1 MSAQTRSS
9 APARAT
15 RVKSGK
21 PPRKGTA
28 ARSMA
33 RSAGSRNADASSPST
48 SSSSTWVKGKPKAG
62 KLIGKS
68 TTRAG
73 GKPSGKAFG
82 KPGAKKSAQTPAKRA
97 KNGARSQERAK
108 RFADSRGS
116 DARANEIQSFD
127 SRQERAPRRASR
139 PITTSDSR
147 APRTAGDTRSP
158 RSTSDSRG
166 SRPTGDSRSTK
177 FAPARRT
184 DTRVDTRNS
193 DTRPTNRRDA
203 RLAEI
208 ARGDGRPN
216 FEPKKR
222 TKFIPGGGRTGAPS
236 RAGSTIRASHSGV
249 ATQRTGPQF
258 RASSSRS
265 RTASNASEQN
275 FSNGHFAEDF
285 GADDNYISDVE
296 QETTEVALHHK
307 PTESTGKTWVELG
320 IAPALVSALTLQG
333 ITAPFPIQ
341 VATLPDAIKG
351 HDILGRGQTGSGKT
365 LAFALAM
372 LTNLEGKQA
381 APHRPLALI
390 LTPTRE
396 LAQQINDVITPL
408 ARAIRLDSVVIA
420 GGMPYAK
427 QITAMRKS
435 CPILVATP
443 GRLIDLLNRGE
454 VQLDDLQITVL
465 DEADQMADMGFLP
478 VVKEILDQGRP
489 NGQRLLFSATLDRGV
504 DSLVKKYL
512 NNPKTH
518 SLQNDRA
525 SVSTMEHH
533 VLVMHPGDKDEITA
547 QIAARDGRTIL
558 FVKTQRGAD
567 RLADKLASVGV
578 AVGALHGGKSQAVRT
593 RTLAHFKA
601 SANAA
606 LVATDVAARGIHVD
620 GISLVV
626 HVDAPTDH
634 KDYLH
639 RAGRTARAGEAG
651 VVVTL
656 ATSKQQTAVRG
667 LTSRAGVY
675 PKFVDVRPHH
685 AELVSITGSR
695 EPSGIAYVAPVTA
708 SGGPRRS
715 GKPRPRSDQRRRRP
729 R

>member
-1 MSAQTRSS
+1 MSLQPRSKS
-9 APARAT
+9 AAPARAKA
-15 RVKSGK
+15 VK
-21 PPRKGTA
+21 PHRKGTA
-28 ARSMA
+28 
-33 RSAGSRNADASSPST
+33 GKTT
-48 SSSSTWVKGKPKAG
+48 SSASP
-62 KLIGKS
+62 
-68 TTRAG
+68 R
-73 GKPSGKAFG
+73 
-82 KPGAKKSAQTPAKRA
+82 KRE
-97 KNGARSQERAK
+97 KTNVRSIERAK
-108 RFADSRGS
+108 RFADSRGTAVTPDRAEVRRNDHTS
-116 DARANEIQSFD
+116 AR
-127 SRQERAPRRASR
+127 P
-139 PITTSDSR
+139 
-147 APRTAGDTRSP
+147 
-158 RSTSDSRG
+158 
-166 SRPTGDSRSTK
+166 
-177 FAPARRT
+177 
-184 DTRVDTRNS
+184 
-193 DTRPTNRRDA
+193 DTRPTTRRDA
-203 RLAEI
+203 SLAH
-208 ARGDGRPN
+208 AQSGDGRPN

-222 TKFIPGGGRTGAPS
+222 TKFIPGGKRTGT
-236 RAGSTIRASHSGV
+236 STRSTHSGI
-249 ATQRTGPQF
+249 ATPHKNSFTRPKTPART
-258 RASSSRS
+258 
-265 RTASNASEQN
+265 TNN
-275 FSNGHFAEDF
+275 FSNNHVNEDF
-285 GADDNYISDVE
+285 GVDDTYLVDVE
-296 QETTEVALHHK
+296 QLSSIQAAHHTPNERTSTTFAD
-307 PTESTGKTWVELG
+307 LG
-320 IAPALVSALTLQG
+320 IAPALVQLLTSQG
-333 ITAPFPIQ
+333 INSPFPIQ

-351 HDILGRGQTGSGKT
+351 YDILGRGQTGSGKT
-365 LAFALAM
+365 LAFGLAL
-372 LTNLEGKQA
+372 LTRLEGKQA

-396 LAQQINDVITPL
+396 LALQINDVITPL
-408 ARAIRLDSVVIA
+408 AKAIRLDSVVIA

-478 VVKEILDQGRP
+478 VVKEILDQAKP

-533 VLVMHPGDKDEITA
+533 VLVMHPSDKDEITA

-601 SANAA
+601 NTNAA

-620 GISLVV
+620 DVSLVV

-667 LTSRAGVY
+667 LTARAGVY

-685 AELVSITGSR
+685 AELVSITGSKQ
-695 EPSGIAYVAPVTA
+695 PSGIAYIAPVA
-708 SGGPRRS
+708 EKSDFGGARR
-715 GKPRPRSDQRRRRP
+715 KPRPNSDQRRRRP

>member
-1 MSAQTRSS
+1 MSLQPRSKFA
-9 APARAT
+9 APVS
-15 RVKSGK
+15 VKAVK
-21 PPRKGTA
+21 PHRKGTA
-28 ARSMA
+28 GKATSSASPRKREKTNARS
-33 RSAGSRNADASSPST
+33 
-48 SSSSTWVKGKPKAG
+48 
-62 KLIGKS
+62 I
-68 TTRAG
+68 
-73 GKPSGKAFG
+73 
-82 KPGAKKSAQTPAKRA
+82 
-97 KNGARSQERAK
+97 ERAK
-108 RFADSRGS
+108 RFADSRLAG
-116 DARANEIQSFD
+116 
-127 SRQERAPRRASR
+127 ERP
-139 PITTSDSR
+139 D
-147 APRTAGDTRSP
+147 
-158 RSTSDSRG
+158 
-166 SRPTGDSRSTK
+166 SRPTT
-177 FAPARRT
+177 
-184 DTRVDTRNS
+184 
-193 DTRPTNRRDA
+193 RRDA
-203 RLAEI
+203 SLAQ
-208 ARGDGRPN
+208 ARSGDGRPN
-216 FEPKKR
+216 YEPKKR
-222 TKFIPGGGRTGAPS
+222 TKFIPGGKRTGTTTRS
-236 RAGSTIRASHSGV
+236 SHSGI
-249 ATQRTGPQF
+249 ATPHKNSFPRPKTQ
-258 RASSSRS
+258 S
-265 RTASNASEQN
+265 RTTNN
-275 FSNGHFAEDF
+275 FSNNHYSEDF
-285 GADDNYISDVE
+285 GADDNYLIDVE
-296 QETTEVALHHK
+296 QESAVEASHHTPNETTSA
-307 PTESTGKTWVELG
+307 TFADLG
-320 IAPALVSALTLQG
+320 IAPVLVQLLTSQG
-333 ITAPFPIQ
+333 INSPFPIQ

-365 LAFALAM
+365 LAFALAL
-372 LTNLEGKQA
+372 LTRLEGKQA

-396 LAQQINDVITPL
+396 LALQINDVISPL
-408 ARAIRLDSVVIA
+408 ARTIRLDSVVIA

-478 VVKEILDQGRP
+478 VVKEILDQGKP

-518 SLQNDRA
+518 SLQSDRA

-533 VLVMHPGDKDEITA
+533 VLVMHPSDKDEITA
-547 QIAARDGRTIL
+547 QIASRDGRTIL

-593 RTLAHFKA
+593 RTLAHFK
-601 SANAA
+601 SNPTAA

-620 GISLVV
+620 DVSLVV

-675 PKFVDVRPHH
+675 PKFVDVRPNH
-685 AELVSITGSR
+685 AELVLITGSK
-695 EPSGIAYVAPVTA
+695 EPSGIAYIAPVA
-708 SGGPRRS
+708 AKSDFGGVRR
-715 GKPRPRSDQRRRRP
+715 GKPRPNSDQRRRRP